1 MIRKILF
8 WSHLTLGLLAAL
20 PLLVMALTGALIAF
34 EPQLVAWSES
44 DRRTVAIPPVGQ
56 KLSLDSLAAVARSAR
71 PGKLTALSVGDSPDR
86 SAVASFGREGSLYLD
101 PWSGKVLGSES
112 EMRKALR
119 FMEEIHR
126 WLGSREIGRPVT
138 GTAALLCLFLSLSG
152 LWLWWPRSLR
162 AARNVLW
169 PRKGLTGRARD
180 WQWHNAFGILSWPCL
195 VALSLTGSVM
205 SWPWAEALL
214 FRSVGSQPPRREAGT
229 REKQARAP
237 GGERDGKRQAKGSMI
252 SFQTAFDTASA
263 RMRSPWETMTLRQ
276 PQKPGEPVQV
286 QVRTSGSGGPP
297 PLTIRIDARSG
308 AVVGIERPSQDAGS
322 RLRRLIKPLHTGEL
336 FGIAGQVAMFLAS
349 LACAMLVWTG
359 ASLSWRRLRRSRS
372 AAA

>member
-1 MIRKILF
+1 MIRKIFF

-56 KLSLDSLAAVARSAR
+56 KLSLDSLAAIARAAR

-86 SAVASFGREGSLYLD
+86 SVAASFGREESLYLD

-138 GTAALLCLFLSLSG
+138 GTTALLCLLLSLSG
-152 LWLWWPRSLR
+152 LWLWWPRNLR
-162 AARNVLW
+162 AAYNVLW
-169 PRKGLTGRARD
+169 PRKGLAGRARD

-214 FRSVGSQPPRREAGT
+214 FRSVGSEPPKREVGT
-229 REKQARAP
+229 RDRSARAP
-237 GGERDGKRQAKGSMI
+237 GGERDGNRQARSPTV
-252 SFQTAFDTASA
+252 SFQAAFDTTST
-263 RMRSPWETMTLRQ
+263 RMRSPWETMTLRL
-276 PQKPGEPVQV
+276 PQKPKEPVQV
-286 QVRTSGSGGPP
+286 QVRTAGSAGPA

-308 AVVGIERPSQDAGS
+308 AFVGIERPSQDAGS
-322 RLRRLIKPLHTGEL
+322 RLRRLVKPLHTGEL
-336 FGIAGQVAMFLAS
+336 FGIAGQVAMFLVS
-349 LACAMLVWTG
+349 LACAMLIWTG
-359 ASLSWRRLRRSRS
+359 ASLSWRRLRRARS
-372 AAA
+372 VAD

>member
-34 EPQLVAWSES
+34 EPQLAAWSES

-56 KLSLDSLAAVARSAR
+56 KLSLDSLAAVARAAR

-86 SAVASFGREGSLYLD
+86 SVVASFGREGSLYLD

-152 LWLWWPRSLR
+152 LWMWWPRSLR
-162 AARNVLW
+162 AVRNVLW

-205 SWPWAEALL
+205 SWTWAEALL
-214 FRSVGSQPPRREAGT
+214 FRSVGSEPPKREVGT
-229 REKQARAP
+229 RDRSARAP
-237 GGERDGKRQAKGSMI
+237 GGERDGKRQARSPTV
-252 SFQTAFDTASA
+252 SFQAAFDTTSA
-263 RMRSPWETMTLRQ
+263 RMRSPWKTMALRL

-286 QVRTSGSGGPP
+286 QVRTAGSSGPA
-297 PLTIRIDARSG
+297 PLTIRIDAHSG
-308 AVVGIERPSQDAGS
+308 AFLGIERPPQDAGS
-322 RLRRLIKPLHTGEL
+322 GLRRLVKPLHTGEL

-349 LACAMLVWTG
+349 LACSMLVWTG